1 MVQEVTDSVLPM
13 CDMAHRLNPSP
24 KKGIPRIV
32 EAVLALT
39 GLVIASPLLGLGAI
53 LVALS
58 SPGPILYRQERMGLH
73 GRKFILYKF
82 RSMRLNSS
90 VLQVTAKNDGRVT
103 WAGKFLRKTKIDE
116 LPELWNVL
124 KGDMSVVG
132 PRPEVERYVDLDN
145 PLWKQ
150 VLTVRP
156 GITDPVTLSLR
167 NEEELLGKVKG
178 DPEEFYLGVLQPLKL
193 QGYVDY
199 LGQRDAW
206 RDFVVILWTIVVIIF
221 PNKAPAFSFLAS
233 STPPS
238 PPKAEDLA
246 GRT

>member
-1 MVQEVTDSVLPM
+1 MVQEAADSVLPM
-13 CDMAHRLNPSP
+13 CVMAHRLNLSP

-32 EAVLALT
+32 EAVLALA
-39 GLVIASPLLGLGAI
+39 GLVVISPLLGLGAI

-82 RSMRLNSS
+82 RSMRINSS
-90 VLQVTAKNDGRVT
+90 ALQVTAKNDGRVT

-124 KGDMSVVG
+124 RGYMSVVG
-132 PRPEVERYVDLDN
+132 PRPEVERYVNLNN

-150 VLTVRP
+150 VLAVRP

-167 NEEELLGKVKG
+167 NEEELLGNVKG

-206 RDFVVILWTIVVIIF
+206 RDFVVILWTIVVILL
-221 PNKAPAFSFLAS
+221 PNKAPAFSFLA
-233 STPPS
+233 PS
-238 PPKAEDLA
+238 APHSARKN
-246 GRT
+246 